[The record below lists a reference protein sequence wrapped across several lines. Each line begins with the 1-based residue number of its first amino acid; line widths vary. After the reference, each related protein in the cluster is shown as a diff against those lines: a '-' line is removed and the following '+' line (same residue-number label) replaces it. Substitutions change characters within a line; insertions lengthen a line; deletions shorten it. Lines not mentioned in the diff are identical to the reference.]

1 MATAVGSVD
10 EVVDCPAGTLT
21 DVAEAMKA
29 GSSEPHAEARISSRV
44 VSQSRTIRFTLRPLV
59 MTLATGPPESV

>member
-29 GSSEPHAEARISSRV
+29 GSSEPQAEARISRD
-44 VSQSRTIRFTLRPLV
+44 VSQSRTIRFSLRPV
-59 MTLATGPPESV
+59 VRTLATGPPESV